1 MFWCTVSCSYNEI
14 NHAADQTKYWI
25 QLSLLIFRSLWSI
38 KEEYVLCSKI
48 AAVEER
54 LLFYFRINSQVMSK
68 KLINTQNKVRKQDY
82 LNYYCYRLWKV
93 NICVCYWQTIY
104 RRRKTVTLIHKFTLK
119 IKEGCRY
126 WVCFQQLFNYADCD
140 SDRFSDIYVWNIY
153 LFSFHVPLTWSDLS

>member
-54 LLFYFRINSQVMSK
+54 LLFYFRINSPVMSK

-104 RRRKTVTLIHKFTLK
+104 RRRKTVVGGEVSWSCCKPVLRVRIFSGRTTLI
-119 IKEGCRY
+119 I
-126 WVCFQQLFNYADCD
+126 Q
-140 SDRFSDIYVWNIY
+140 S
-153 LFSFHVPLTWSDLS
+153 WS

>member
-54 LLFYFRINSQVMSK
+54 LLFYFRIIVQSCQRSWLTHK
-68 KLINTQNKVRKQDY
+68 TKLENKIIWITIVTDCEKWIFACAFDRRFTDGEKQYISD
-82 LNYYCYRLWKV
+82 
-93 NICVCYWQTIY
+93 TIY
-104 RRRKTVTLIHKFTLK
+104 LL
-119 IKEGCRY
+119 
-126 WVCFQQLFNYADCD
+126 FQTQTM
-140 SDRFSDIYVWNIY
+140 SDIYHLLISCRLENW
-153 LFSFHVPLTWSDLS
+153 